1 MTKLRNHLPVLRAL
15 RRLTRCAPAAAL
27 ILLATPEGSRSQPV
41 PRIAKATFGRMPDG
55 TVVDGYTIRN
65 KLGTSLHAI
74 TYGGIIT
81 SLRTA
86 ARDGRMGD
94 IVLGFNDLATYL
106 AGHPY
111 FGAIVGRYANRIA
124 KGRFTLDG
132 RTYQVPVNNGQNTL
146 HGGTRGFDKVVWK
159 ATSFENDTSAGIILT
174 YASPDG
180 DMGYPGRLDMRV
192 TYTLTDSNE
201 LIVDYLAT
209 TDKATPINLA
219 QHTYFNLAGE
229 GQRDILAHV
238 LQLNASRYTPV
249 DSTLIPTG
257 ELASVTGT
265 PFDFRTPTAIGA
277 RIGLTNEQLKFGR
290 GYDHNY
296 VLDRRGTGVQHAARV
311 VDPSTGR
318 TLDVSTD
325 QPGVQFYSG
334 NFLDGTN
341 RGKGGV
347 YAHRSG
353 FCLETQHFPD
363 SPNKPAFPST
373 ILRPGERFT
382 SRTVFRFGTISG

>member
-1 MTKLRNHLPVLRAL
+1 MTTHRKHLAVLQAL
-15 RRLTRCAPAAAL
+15 GRLARYAPAAAL
-27 ILLATPEGSRSQPV
+27 LFLASPQGSSSQQV
-41 PRIAKATFGRMPDG
+41 SRVAKAEFGRMPDG

-74 TYGGIIT
+74 TYGAIIT

-86 ARDGRMGD
+86 ARGGRMGD
-94 IVLGFNDLATYL
+94 IVLGFNDLTTYL

-111 FGAIVGRYANRIA
+111 FGAVVGRYANRIA
-124 KGRFTLDG
+124 KGRFTIDG
-132 RTYQVPVNNGQNTL
+132 HSYQVPTNNGVNTL

-159 ATSFENDTSAGIILT
+159 ATSFENDTSAGVILT
-174 YASPDG
+174 YVSPDG
-180 DMGYPGRLDMRV
+180 DMAYPGRLDVRV

-201 LIVDYLAT
+201 LVVDYFAT
-209 TDKATPINLA
+209 TDKATPINLS

-229 GQRDILAHV
+229 GQRDILEHV
-238 LQLNASRYTPV
+238 LQLNASRYTPI

-257 ELASVTGT
+257 ELAPVAGT
-265 PFDFRTPTAIGA
+265 PFDFRTATQIGA

-290 GYDHNY
+290 GYDHNF
-296 VLDRRGTGVQHAARV
+296 VLDRRGNGVQHAARV
-311 VDPSTGR
+311 VEPSTGR

-334 NFLDGTN
+334 NFLDGSN

-347 YAHRSG
+347 YAHRFG

-382 SRTVFRFGTISG
+382 SRTVFRFGTVSG

>member
-1 MTKLRNHLPVLRAL
+1 MTMLPNHVPLLRAL
-15 RRLTRCAPAAAL
+15 RRLIRCWPVSFL
-27 ILLATPEGSRSQPV
+27 VLLASPQGSSSQPA
-41 PRIAKATFGRMPDG
+41 PRVAKAEFGRMPDG
-55 TVVDGYTIRN
+55 AVVDGYTIRN
-65 KLGTSLHAI
+65 KHGTSLHAI

-86 ARDGRMGD
+86 ARGGRIGD
-94 IVLGFNDLATYL
+94 IVLGFNDLGTYL

-132 RTYQVPVNNGQNTL
+132 RTYQVPTNNGENTL

-159 ATSFENDTSAGIILT
+159 ATSFENDTSAGVILT
-174 YASPDG
+174 HVSPDG
-180 DMGYPGRLDMRV
+180 DMGYPGRVDVRV
-192 TYTLTDSNE
+192 RYTLTDSNE
-201 LIVDYLAT
+201 LVVEYLAT
-209 TDKATPINLA
+209 TDKATPINLS

-257 ELASVTGT
+257 ELASVAGT
-265 PFDFRTPTAIGA
+265 PFDFRTATAIGA
-277 RIGLTNEQLKFGR
+277 RIGLTNEQLRLGR
-290 GYDHNY
+290 GYDHNF
-296 VLDRRGTGVQHAARV
+296 VLDRSGTGVQHAARV
-311 VDPSTGR
+311 VEPSTGR
-318 TLDVSTD
+318 TLDVFTD
-325 QPGVQFYSG
+325 QPGLQFYSG
-334 NFLDGTN
+334 NFLDGSN

-347 YAHRSG
+347 YAYRFG